1 MKKHILIPAT
11 AIFFFV
17 SSSALAN
24 SSVGS
29 NDNLKKSSQ
38 KQTTVK
44 YEFSLFQIAY
54 SLIIQK
60 ADTAL
65 PKATIHSKKEGEQL
79 L

>member
-11 AIFFFV
+11 AIFFFI

-24 SSVGS
+24 STLKS

-44 YEFSLFQIAY
+44 YEFSLFQITY
-54 SLIIQK
+54 SLIKEK

-65 PKATIHSKKEGEQL
+65 PKATIQPKKEGE
-79 L
+79 